1 MSGDRRGFFFAVRAG
16 LTHSYRAHGV
26 IASRTTSHREIP
38 ASSRSMIQHSLLER
52 FQLVIY
58 IIALISGALLGTAL
72 PEASPWFDLLL
83 WPTLAS
89 LLYVTFTQ
97 IPLLHLR
104 DAWQQPRPILVILA
118 ANFLIVPVIVAGLM
132 TPIRDDP
139 LLRLGVAMVLLAPC
153 TDWYVT
159 FTHIGKGDS
168 RLALA
173 STPILLIAQMGLLPL
188 MIWLVAGAETTSV
201 IDGRAFVG
209 AFVGLI
215 LVPLALAWLTERRAA
230 DAPAVTRWLTLT
242 AHLPIPLLSITLLL
256 IAAANIQRITL
267 ERVTSLG
274 PIVFIYPGY
283 LLLALLAAR
292 LLGWL
297 LRLEARPNRTLC
309 FSMGTRNSFVMLP
322 FALALP
328 ESMHLVVSVI
338 VLQSL
343 VELVGMFVY
352 LWWVPRLFPDS

>member
-1 MSGDRRGFFFAVRAG
+1 M
-16 LTHSYRAHGV
+16 HQ
-26 IASRTTSHREIP
+26 P
-38 ASSRSMIQHSLLER
+38 SLLER
-52 FQLVIY
+52 AQLAVY
-58 IIALISGALLGTAL
+58 LVALAAGALLGTLL
-72 PEASPWFDLLL
+72 PSAAPWFDLLL

-104 DAWQQPRPILVILA
+104 DAWQRPRPLLVILA
-118 ANFLIVPVIVAGLM
+118 ANFLIVPVVVAVLM

-139 LLRLGVAMVLLAPC
+139 ALRLGVAMVLLAPC

-159 FTHIGKGDS
+159 FTHLGKGDS

-173 STPILLIAQMGLLPL
+173 STPILLIGQMILLPPL
-188 MIWLVAGAETTSV
+188 IWLVAGAEITAV

-209 AFVGLI
+209 TFIALI
-215 LVPLALAWLTERRAA
+215 LIPLLLAWLTERRAA
-230 DAPAVTRWLTLT
+230 GASSGARWLDRM
-242 AHLPIPLLSITLLL
+242 AHLPIPLLGITLLL
-256 IAAANIQRITL
+256 IAAANIQRTAL
-267 ERVTSLG
+267 DSMASLG
-274 PIVFIYPGY
+274 TIVLIYLGY

-309 FSMGTRNSFVMLP
+309 YSLGTRNSFVVLP

-328 ESMHLVVSVI
+328 ESMQLVASVI

-343 VELVGMFVY
+343 VELAGMFVY
-352 LWWVPRLFPDS
+352 LWYVPRCFPD